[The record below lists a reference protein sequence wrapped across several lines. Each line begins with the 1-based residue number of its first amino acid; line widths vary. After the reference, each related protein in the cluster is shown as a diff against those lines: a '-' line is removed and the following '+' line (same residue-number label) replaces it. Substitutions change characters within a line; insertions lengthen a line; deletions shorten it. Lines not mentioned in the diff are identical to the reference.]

1 MLDKQTR
8 TLIAQRLNQAEK
20 QREQIRAI
28 SLDYPSITIE
38 DAYAVQREW
47 VEMKIAEGRVL
58 KGHKIG
64 LTSKAMQASSQISE
78 PDYGA
83 LLDDMFFHDGSDIPT
98 DRFIVPR
105 IEVELAFVLAKPL
118 RGPNCTLFDVYNAT
132 DYVIPAL
139 ELIDARCHNIDPET
153 QRPRKVFDTISDNA
167 ANAGVILGGRPIKPD
182 ELDLR
187 WISALLYRNGVIEET
202 GVAAGVLNHP
212 ANGVAGW
219 PTNWRHTMSSSKPGR
234 LSSAAPSPA
243 RSRRARAIPSTST
256 TATWA
261 PSAAALF
268 EESNMNNAFKE
279 ALKAGRPQ
287 IGLWLGL
294 CSSYSAE
301 LLAGAGFDWLLID
314 GEHAPNNVP
323 TVLTQLQAIAPYPS
337 QPVVRPSWNDPVQ
350 IKQLLDVGAQT
361 LLVPMVQNAE
371 EARLAVRATRY
382 PPAGIRGVG
391 SALARASRW
400 NRVPDYIHRAN
411 DAMCVLVQIETREAL
426 KNLPQILDVEGVDGV
441 FIGPADLSA
450 DMGHGGNPQ
459 HPEVQ
464 AAIEDTIQQI
474 RQAGKAPGILM
485 ANEQLAKRYL
495 ELGALFVAV
504 GVDTTLLARG
514 AEALAARFTHTA
526 TTTTDNNKSV
536 Y

>member
-212 ANGVAGW
+212 ANGVAW
-219 PTNWRHTMSSSKPGR
+219 LANK
-234 LSSAAPSPA
+234 LA
-243 RSRRARAIPSTST
+243 
-256 TATWA
+256 
-261 PSAAALF
+261 
-268 EESNMNNAFKE
+268 
-279 ALKAGRPQ
+279 PQ

-314 GEHAPNNVP
+314 GEHAPNNVQ

-371 EARLAVRATRY
+371 EARLAVSATRY

-400 NRVPDYIHRAN
+400 NRIPDYIHRAN

-426 KNLPQILDVEGVDGV
+426 KNLPQILDVDGVDGV

-464 AAIEDTIQQI
+464 AAIEDAIQQI

-514 AEALAARFTHTA
+514 AEALAARFGA
-526 TTTTDNNKSV
+526 EKTDLGSSGV